1 VAILFSGLTITIT
14 AGVTIGTQAVAA
26 LTLLLA
32 SLIPFRHP
40 NQRISAHG

>member
-1 VAILFSGLTITIT
+1 VDILLSGLTIIT
-14 AGVTIGTQAVAA
+14 AGVTIGTQVVAA